1 MILVQ
6 VNMRARFHLRNR
18 YILAIDS
25 VFNFLS
31 VLDEE
36 DLLSGDELG
45 KTTNKVISYSQEG
58 DVGSVVRI
66 LDEEIPGANIQ
77 GTPLPALTS
86 IV

>member
-1 MILVQ
+1 
-6 VNMRARFHLRNR
+6 MRARFHLRNR
-18 YILAIDS
+18 YISAIDQ

-45 KTTNKVISYSQEG
+45 KTVDKLIRYSQEG
-58 DVGSVVRI
+58 DVGFVVRL
-66 LDEEIPGANIQ
+66 LDEEIPGANIR